1 MSEIQIGRGKSARRA
16 YHLDD
21 VAIVPNRRTRDA
33 EDVDLS
39 WKIDAYKFGL
49 PVIAAGLDQPL
60 STGDA
65 AEAGTSGALAM
76 IDFEALWSANSDI
89 GAVKDAISQAKG
101 DSGRIAASMS
111 PKRAAELVEHALA
124 AEVDLLVIRGGIV
137 SAEHVSITGEPL
149 NLKTFIRGLDLP
161 VIVGGCASYNAALHL
176 MRTGAAGVIVGVS
189 RPELG
194 IDIPLATALADARAA
209 RVRHLDETSVYCHL
223 IAAGGIRDGV
233 GVAKALA
240 IGADA
245 VLVDSAAV
253 TQGSDAGE
261 RSLDSTLRSS
271 MAACGY
277 TSAKAFQKAEVVL
290 R

>member
-1 MSEIQIGRGKSARRA
+1 MTEIQIGRGKNARRA

-21 VAIVPNRRTRDA
+21 VVIVPNRRTRDA

-39 WKIDAYKFGL
+39 WKIDAYRFDL
-49 PVIAAGLDQPL
+49 PVVAAGVDRPL
-60 STGDA
+60 TTDDA
-65 AEAGTSGALAM
+65 AAVSGLGAM
-76 IDFEALWSANSDI
+76 AMLDFESMWSTSPDAAAL
-89 GAVKDAISQAKG
+89 KDAVAAAKG
-101 DSGRIAASMS
+101 ENGRVAASLS
-111 PKRAAELVEHALA
+111 PKRAAELADHALA
-124 AEVDLLVIRGGIV
+124 AEVDVLAIRGGIV
-137 SAEHVSITGEPL
+137 SAEHVSTTSETL
-149 NLKTFIRGLDLP
+149 NLKTFIRGLDVP

-194 IDIPLATALADARAA
+194 IDVPLATALADARAA

-223 IAAGGIRDGV
+223 IAAGGIDVGV

-245 VLVDSAAV
+245 VLVDAAAIAAPDAE
-253 TQGSDAGE
+253 QGIDQ
-261 RSLDSTLRSS
+261 TLRRS

-277 TSAKAFQKAEVVL
+277 TDVKSFQKAEVVV